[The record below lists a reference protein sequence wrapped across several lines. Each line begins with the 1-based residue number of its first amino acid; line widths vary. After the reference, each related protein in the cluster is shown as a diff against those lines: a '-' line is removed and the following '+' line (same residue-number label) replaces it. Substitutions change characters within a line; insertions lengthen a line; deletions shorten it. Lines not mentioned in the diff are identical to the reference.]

1 MKKNE
6 HPWRVLFVESYP
18 HVIFGQQKTLL
29 TLLQKCAST
38 PLENVVGVTADGPF
52 VNAVQQQIGCEVIRF
67 EYPALLANYGGAVY
81 RYRGLRQLFF
91 GWQVLKYIA
100 RIRRILKEKRI
111 KGVFCNDMRGLLTVG
126 IAARCLGIPVMIWDK
141 LDRPHGWLDWLQL
154 PLANKVA
161 FIAEA
166 VKVKFPAWQ
175 LKYYRNRLSIVP
187 EGADVAIID
196 AIQALKR
203 SELGIKDEALV
214 VAIVGSITPRKGLDR
229 VLAILPALVAQIPNA
244 LLLIIG
250 SADSSDEDQAYLQ
263 NIPNRSH
270 QQAIFLGFREDVLAI
285 MHAIDILVIPSRQ
298 EGMGL
303 VVVEAMACH
312 KPVVGARTGGI
323 QEVIVDGET
332 GILFYGDDSEQLLAA
347 LIKLAGSA
355 ELRKKMGQ
363 AGRERVEKYYD
374 RSIQMGK
381 IINLL
386 TELVATQ

>member
-18 HVIFGQQKTLL
+18 HVIFGQQKTML
-29 TLLQKCAST
+29 TLLQKCDPT
-38 PLENVVGVTADGPF
+38 QLESIVSVTAEGPF
-52 VNAVQQQIGCEVIRF
+52 VNAVQQQIGCEVIQF

-81 RYRGLRQLFF
+81 RYRGLRKLFF

-100 RIRRILKEKRI
+100 RIRRVLKEKQI
-111 KGVFCNDMRGLLTVG
+111 EGVFCNDMRGLLTVG
-126 IAARCLGIPVMIWDK
+126 IAARSLGIPVMIWDK

-166 VKVKFPAWQ
+166 VKVKFPTWQ
-175 LKYYRNRLSIVP
+175 LKYYRNRLSTVSD
-187 EGADVAIID
+187 GADVAVID
-196 AIQALKR
+196 AVQALTR
-203 SELGIKDEALV
+203 SEIGIKDDALV
-214 VAIVGSITPRKGLDR
+214 FAIVGSITPRKGQDR

-250 SADSSDEDQAYLQ
+250 SAGSNDEDQTYLQ
-263 NIPNRSH
+263 NLPNRSH

-285 MHAIDILVIPSRQ
+285 IHAIDILVIPSRQ
-298 EGMGL
+298 EGLPL
-303 VVVEAMACH
+303 VIGEAMACN
-312 KPVVGARTGGI
+312 KPVIGARTSGI
-323 QEVIVDGET
+323 PEVIVDGET
-332 GILFYGDDSEQLLAA
+332 GLLFDGDDSEQLLAA
-347 LIKLAGSA
+347 LIKLARSS
-355 ELRKKMGQ
+355 ELRHKMGK

-374 RSIQMGK
+374 RSVQMGK

-386 TELVATQ
+386 TDMVAT